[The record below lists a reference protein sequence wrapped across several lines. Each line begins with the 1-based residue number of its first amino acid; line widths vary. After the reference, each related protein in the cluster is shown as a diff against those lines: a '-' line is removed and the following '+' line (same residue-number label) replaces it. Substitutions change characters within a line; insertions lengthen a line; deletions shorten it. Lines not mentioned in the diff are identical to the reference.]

1 MNAETWIPD
10 PLRPGCPARSN
21 TEIDQPDVAE
31 EKCFHSGETR
41 FRIAASLRAN
51 DKNNSIST

>member
-1 MNAETWIPD
+1 MCGNSP
-10 PLRPGCPARSN
+10 PGITP
-21 TEIDQPDVAE
+21 TEIDQPDIAE
-31 EKCFHSGETR
+31 EKHFHSGETR